1 MDAVVNK
8 TIAILGGIVVLALV
22 VGAFFFGRA
31 TKRVDDVGIRIERD
45 TFVVRD
51 TIREYYPREVIKTIV
66 RTERVEVPIVRCDTI
81 RDTMWVDLPIEDREY
96 KSEEYY
102 AIVEGY
108 NPMLKYIEVYPR
120 TAYITTTE
128 TIKQKKRWGVSLGVQ
143 GGYGYTPKGW
153 QPYAGVGVSFGYNF

>member
-51 TIREYYPREVIKTIV
+51 TIREYYKMEV
-66 RTERVEVPIVRCDTI
+66 
-81 RDTMWVDLPIEDREY
+81 
-96 KSEEYY
+96 
-102 AIVEGY
+102 
-108 NPMLKYIEVYPR
+108 
-120 TAYITTTE
+120 
-128 TIKQKKRWGVSLGVQ
+128 KK
-143 GGYGYTPKGW
+143 
-153 QPYAGVGVSFGYNF
+153 